1 MTQKQVET
9 QVDTIVDLRK
19 EVTDLKNKLA
29 ESSKQSKNAFRLF
42 LFTWVL
48 YACVLPLSNLVLHW
62 SFEDVD
68 ASTTETEIYQIH
80 P

>member
-9 QVDTIVDLRK
+9 QVDTIVGLRK

-42 LFTWVL
+42 LFTW
-48 YACVLPLSNLVLHW
+48 AQSGLP
-62 SFEDVD
+62 
-68 ASTTETEIYQIH
+68 ETEIKSRHFGICFIKSATASGSLRK
-80 P
+80 PC